1 MSGPWEGLARRL
13 DLGAAERVKE
23 AAMDKTSKGVE
34 TTGAGRKVKVHAPF
48 GGYNRAAR
56 RKLLRDARAGKLA
69 VPKVGPRPTKMGQW
83 LDPSTGAGL
92 ESSEPEG
99 EGT

>member
-13 DLGAAERVKE
+13 DREMVVRVKE
-23 AAMDKTSKGVE
+23 AAMNKTSKGGAAE
-34 TTGAGRKVKVHAPF
+34 AGRMVKVHAPF

-69 VPKVGPRPTKMGQW
+69 VPKVAPQETKMAQW
-83 LDPSTGAGL
+83 LAPCL
-92 ESSEPEG
+92 EESLGGSETEG

>member
-13 DLGAAERVKE
+13 DRETAERVKE
-23 AAMDKTSKGVE
+23 AAMNKTSKGVE

-69 VPKVGPRPTKMGQW
+69 VPKVAPRETKMGQW
-83 LDPSTGAGL
+83 LAPCL
-92 ESSEPEG
+92 EESLGGSEPEG